1 MSRYARHLPPL
12 ETLVTFEAVG
22 RNASFT
28 RAATELCLT
37 QSAVSKQIRAL
48 ELSLKT
54 ELFERQA
61 RGVKLT
67 PSGASLFA
75 EVSTQLEALLRSVSR
90 LRAGR
95 DAKTITV
102 QCTHAVAQ
110 FWLFPR
116 LLAFNKQHPDITVSI
131 HANNDMD
138 ESSVAEHDFGILY
151 GAGQW
156 SSLAVV
162 PVFAEIVYP
171 IASRHLELPRVD
183 DFGQLSELPLIQLDA
198 SGWNCI
204 DWRDWFRHFGLEYSA
219 PPGALGFN
227 QLTLTYSAV
236 QQGMGVG
243 LGWDFMAS
251 EGVAQG
257 ELQRVGEW
265 AFHTGQAD
273 FLVHLRH
280 RRLSASGQLFRDW
293 LVARCAEETPGR

>member
-1 MSRYARHLPPL
+1 MSRFARHLPPL

-37 QSAVSKQIRAL
+37 QSAVSKQIRSL

-67 PSGASLFA
+67 ASGAVLFA
-75 EVSTQLEALLRSVSR
+75 QVSTQLEALLRSVTR

-95 DAKTITV
+95 DANTITV

-116 LLAFNKQHPDITVSI
+116 LLAFNKQHPEITVSI

-151 GAGQW
+151 GPGQW
-156 SSLAVV
+156 SSLAAT
-162 PVFAEIVYP
+162 PLFAEIVYP
-171 IASRHLELPRVD
+171 IASRRLELPVVSELE
-183 DFGQLSELPLIQLDA
+183 QLAALPLIQLDA
-198 SGWNCI
+198 SAWNCI
-204 DWRDWFRHFGLEYSA
+204 DWRDWFRHFGLDYSA

-227 QLTLTYSAV
+227 QLTLMFSAV
-236 QQGMGVG
+236 QQGLGVG
-243 LGWDFMAS
+243 LGWDFMARD
-251 EGVAQG
+251 GVAQG
-257 ELQRVGEW
+257 ELLRVGDW

-273 FLVHLRH
+273 FLVHLRN
-280 RRLSASGQLFRDW
+280 RRLSASGQLFHDW
-293 LVARCAEETPGR
+293 LVAHGAE

>member
-1 MSRYARHLPPL
+1 MSRFARHLPPL

-67 PSGASLFA
+67 SSGASLFA

-95 DAKTITV
+95 DANTITV

-116 LLAFNKQHPDITVSI
+116 LLAFNKQHPEITVSI

-151 GAGQW
+151 GAGHW
-156 SSLAVV
+156 SSLAAVSL
-162 PVFAEIVYP
+162 FDEIVYP
-171 IASRHLELPRVD
+171 IVSRRLELPGV
-183 DFGQLSELPLIQLDA
+183 GELAQLAELP
-198 SGWNCI
+198 
-204 DWRDWFRHFGLEYSA
+204 
-219 PPGALGFN
+219 
-227 QLTLTYSAV
+227 
-236 QQGMGVG
+236 
-243 LGWDFMAS
+243 
-251 EGVAQG
+251 
-257 ELQRVGEW
+257 
-265 AFHTGQAD
+265 
-273 FLVHLRH
+273 
-280 RRLSASGQLFRDW
+280 
-293 LVARCAEETPGR
+293 

>member
-1 MSRYARHLPPL
+1 MSRFARNLPPL
-12 ETLVTFEAVG
+12 ETLVTFEAVA

-67 PSGASLFA
+67 SSGAILFA
-75 EVSTQLEALLRSVSR
+75 EVSTQLESLLRSVTR

-95 DAKTITV
+95 DANTVTV

-110 FWLFPR
+110 YWLFPR
-116 LLAFNKQHPDITVSI
+116 LLAFNKEHPNITVSI

-156 SSLAVV
+156 SSLSAA
-162 PVFAEIVYP
+162 PLFAEIVYP
-171 IASRHLELPRVD
+171 IASRQLRFEPGIGLAQLP
-183 DFGQLSELPLIQLDA
+183 GLALIQLDA
-198 SGWNCI
+198 SEWNCI
-204 DWRDWFRHFGLEYSA
+204 DWRDWFRHFGLDYN
-219 PPGALGFN
+219 PPPNALVFN
-227 QLTLTYSAV
+227 QLTLLFNAV
-236 QQGMGVG
+236 IQGMGVG
-243 LGWDFMAS
+243 LGWDFMAR
-251 EGVAQG
+251 ELIDKG
-257 ELQRVGEW
+257 ELQRVSDL

-273 FLVHLRH
+273 YLVHVRQ
-280 RRLSASGQLFRDW
+280 RRLSASALLFRDW
-293 LVARCAEETPGR
+293 LLAQCAEA

>member
-1 MSRYARHLPPL
+1 MSRFARHLPPL

-67 PSGASLFA
+67 ATGATLFA
-75 EVSTQLEALLRSVSR
+75 EVSTQLESLLRSVTR
-90 LRAGR
+90 IRAGR
-95 DAKTITV
+95 DANTITV

-110 FWLFPR
+110 YWLFPR
-116 LLAFNKQHPDITVSI
+116 LLMFNKQHPNITVSI

-151 GAGQW
+151 GAGHW
-156 SSLAVV
+156 SSLAAAEL
-162 PVFAEIVYP
+162 FAETVYP
-171 IASRHLELPRVD
+171 IASRHLPLPAAISLE
-183 DFGQLSELPLIQLDA
+183 QLPDLPLIQLDA

-204 DWRDWFRHFGLEYSA
+204 DWRDWFQHFGLSYSA
-219 PPGALGFN
+219 APGAPGFN
-227 QLTLTYSAV
+227 QLTLVFSAV
-236 QQGMGVG
+236 LQGMGVG
-243 LGWDFMAS
+243 LGWDFMAR
-251 EGVAQG
+251 ELIEKG
-257 ELQRVGEW
+257 ELQRVGEF
-265 AFHTGQAD
+265 AFSTGQAD
-273 FLVHLRH
+273 YLVHVRH
-280 RRLSASGQLFRDW
+280 KRLSASAVLFRDW
-293 LVARCAEETPGR
+293 LLEQRDRA

>member
-1 MSRYARHLPPL
+1 MSRFARHLPPL

-67 PSGASLFA
+67 ASGASLFA

-95 DAKTITV
+95 DANTITV

-116 LLAFNKQHPDITVSI
+116 LLAFNKQHPEITVSI

-151 GAGQW
+151 GAGHW
-156 SSLAVV
+156 SSLAAVSLFDEV
-162 PVFAEIVYP
+162 VYP
-171 IASRHLELPRVD
+171 IVSRHLALPEVSELV
-183 DFGQLSELPLIQLDA
+183 QLAELPLIQLDA
-198 SGWNCI
+198 SAWNCI
-204 DWRDWFRHFGLEYSA
+204 DWRDWFRHFGLDYSA
-219 PPGALGFN
+219 PPGAMGFN
-227 QLTLTYSAV
+227 QLTLMFSAV

-251 EGVAQG
+251 QLVARG
-257 ELQRVGEW
+257 ELQRVGQW
-265 AFHTGQAD
+265 AFRTGQAD
-273 FLVHLRH
+273 YLVHPRH
-280 RRLSASGQLFRDW
+280 KRLSASGQLFRDW
-293 LVARCAEETPGR
+293 LVAQAVE